1 MGDEKSGSDVEVD
14 NDSVFSAPDCTKAEM
29 TNQVKSVPVGPMVV
43 PVQVETPNWSNID
56 SSKTLPLGGTQ
67 VPLTNSLG
75 KKLQFYPYSPPLKIN
90 SPRSKPGL
98 PQLKL
103 FISVQRSIIVPSPH
117 SPHAGFIIARP
128 HTIPN
133 LTTSVSKNIIKNA
146 TLLGGSL
153 FDQSLWIKLKL
164 QQFSWI

>member
-153 FDQSLWIKLKL
+153 FGQSLWIKLNL
-164 QQFSWI
+164 

>member
-75 KKLQFYPYSPPLKIN
+75 KKLQFYSPPTQPQFYPYLPPLELNFTPDTTTI
-90 SPRSKPGL
+90 SPL
-98 PQLKL
+98 
-103 FISVQRSIIVPSPH
+103 V
-117 SPHAGFIIARP
+117 
-128 HTIPN
+128 T
-133 LTTSVSKNIIKNA
+133 LTQT
-146 TLLGGSL
+146 
-153 FDQSLWIKLKL
+153 
-164 QQFSWI
+164 QFTPIQT

>member
-75 KKLQFYPYSPPLKIN
+75 KKLQFYPSPP
-90 SPRSKPGL
+90 PRNHNFTPIYLSSILHPTQ
-98 PQLKL
+98 PQFHL
-103 FISVQRSIIVPSPH
+103 
-117 SPHAGFIIARP
+117 
-128 HTIPN
+128 
-133 LTTSVSKNIIKNA
+133 
-146 TLLGGSL
+146 
-153 FDQSLWIKLKL
+153 
-164 QQFSWI
+164 

>member
-67 VPLTNSLG
+67 IPLTNSLG
-75 KKLQFYPYSPPLKIN
+75 KKVQLRPPALIYLN
-90 SPRSKPGL
+90 
-98 PQLKL
+98 
-103 FISVQRSIIVPSPH
+103 FTSIHPH
-117 SPHAGFIIARP
+117 SKSIHPD
-128 HTIPN
+128 PN
-133 LTTSVSKNIIKNA
+133 LVYPNSN
-146 TLLGGSL
+146 SL
-153 FDQSLWIKLKL
+153 F
-164 QQFSWI
+164 QFNAV

>member
-75 KKLQFYPYSPPLKIN
+75 KKLQFYPSPPTQPQFYPYLPPLELNFTPDTTTI
-90 SPRSKPGL
+90 SPL
-98 PQLKL
+98 
-103 FISVQRSIIVPSPH
+103 V
-117 SPHAGFIIARP
+117 
-128 HTIPN
+128 T
-133 LTTSVSKNIIKNA
+133 LTQT
-146 TLLGGSL
+146 
-153 FDQSLWIKLKL
+153 
-164 QQFSWI
+164 QFTPIQT

>member
-67 VPLTNSLG
+67 IPLTNSLG
-75 KKLQFYPYSPPLKIN
+75 KKVQL
-90 SPRSKPGL
+90 RL
-98 PQLKL
+98 P
-103 FISVQRSIIVPSPH
+103 H
-117 SPHAGFIIARP
+117 
-128 HTIPN
+128 
-133 LTTSVSKNIIKNA
+133 
-146 TLLGGSL
+146 
-153 FDQSLWIKLKL
+153 
-164 QQFSWI
+164 

>member
-67 VPLTNSLG
+67 IPLTNSLG
-75 KKLQFYPYSPPLKIN
+75 KILQFTPSLIYPNFP
-90 SPRSKPGL
+90 
-98 PQLKL
+98 
-103 FISVQRSIIVPSPH
+103 
-117 SPHAGFIIARP
+117 P
-128 HTIPN
+128 HTNTILPLFTPLELN
-133 LTTSVSKNIIKNA
+133 FTPDTTTILPSFTPTQN
-146 TLLGGSL
+146 
-153 FDQSLWIKLKL
+153 
-164 QQFSWI
+164 QFTPIQT